1 MGFLLQGKA
10 LFTPTLLQKHLDLC
24 LIVNTTLD
32 FTFPHSS
39 FLLGVMFTFPASRS
53 SENILF
59 YFGSLYLSISGAK
72 GQDFQSPTSMPV
84 ACFFPITS
92 KEPQEISHDEVT
104 RFCPTI
110 LQVSCSASSSLAQ
123 FHKTYTYLQ
132 LFLEKTHTYICIY
145 RYNHK
150 HCLIKYLLFQHVCLD
165 LALVQI
171 TNSANWAFFQCFFF
185 LFPFHVSHLLQGS
198 PCESQL

>member
-1 MGFLLQGKA
+1 MDFLLQGKA

-32 FTFPHSS
+32 FTFPHSC

-53 SENILF
+53 FWKHPVLLW
-59 YFGSLYLSISGAK
+59 SLYLSISGAK
-72 GQDFQSPTSMPV
+72 GQDFQSPTRMPA

-92 KEPQEISHDEVT
+92 EGPQEISHDEVT
-104 RFCPTI
+104 RFYPTI
-110 LQVSCSASSSLAQ
+110 LQDSCCPSSSLSQ

-132 LFLEKTHTYICIY
+132 LFLEKTHTYIHIY
-145 RYNHK
+145 RCNHK
-150 HCLIKYLLFQHVCLD
+150 HCLIKYLLLQHVCLD

-171 TNSANWAFFQCFFF
+171 TSSANLTFFQCFFF
-185 LFPFHVSHLLQGS
+185 LFSFHVSHLL
-198 PCESQL
+198 